1 MSNPNLKYV
10 LSELRSLMR
19 QQVYPKARDYFAHL
33 ISVQERAIDEVEAQ
47 CWQDRMA
54 GTRNL
59 DFFEDE
65 MGRPDDDFD
74 D

>member
-1 MSNPNLKYV
+1 MTNWYLRKV
-10 LSELRSLMR
+10 LSELRMLVR
-19 QQVYPKARDYFAHL
+19 KQVYPDARKYFENLADRQKWG
-33 ISVQERAIDEVEAQ
+33 IEEAEQ
-47 CWQDRMA
+47 QRIVDRMA
-54 GTRNL
+54 GLRNL